1 MQISNNPLTF
11 YPPVPAE
18 NRNSSRVPVT
28 FDNTS
33 YTPVPVSPQTPSP
46 RSVEPV
52 SSANDQQQVR
62 FIRNFFSTD
71 VSTDGESKQSALSP
85 RAVQQYLYVDSL
97 PQQPIQQQ
105 GRLLD
110 EMV

>member
-18 NRNSSRVPVT
+18 NRNSSRLPFTV
-28 FDNTS
+28 DNTS
-33 YTPVPVSPQTPSP
+33 YTPVPVSPQALPP

-52 SSANDQQQVR
+52 SRADDQQQAR
-62 FIRNFFSTD
+62 FIRNFISTD
-71 VSTDGESKQSALSP
+71 VSTDGESKQTALLP

>member
-18 NRNSSRVPVT
+18 NRNASRLPVT
-28 FDNTS
+28 VDNTS
-33 YTPVPVSPQTPSP
+33 YTAVTVPPREAPP

-52 SSANDQQQVR
+52 NRSEDQQQAR
-62 FIRNFFSTD
+62 FIRNFLS
-71 VSTDGESKQSALSP
+71 SEPESGDTTSQPALLP
-85 RAVQQYLYVDSL
+85 RAVQQYLYIDAL
-97 PQQPIQQQ
+97 PQQSIQQQ

-110 EMV
+110 ELV